1 MKYAVTAATGNF
13 GQLAVKYLSQLTS
26 SKDIVVI
33 ARNREKA
40 EKLFPN
46 FEIRIGDY
54 DKQTSI
60 TKVLQGIDRVLFI
73 SSQPGGKVDRKVQHQ
88 NVVNAIQAN
97 HVNFVAYTSFA
108 HAQSSPTPLAQD
120 HKLTEDMITK
130 TNIAHSFLRNNWYL
144 ENEAGFFASA
154 KEAQKA
160 VYWADNCAGWALES
174 EYAQAAANVLT
185 SSEPREVYEFTG
197 KPITYQELGQA
208 TSEAL
213 GKKCSIL
220 QVSREDYIADLEN
233 KGLDHSTATLYA
245 SFQEPIASGSLNET
259 SSDLPLVLGHPLTDL
274 STAIKKIVL

>member
-60 TKVLQGIDRVLFI
+60 TEALQGIDRVLFI

-97 HVNFVAYTSFA
+97 HVSFVAYTSFA
-108 HAQSSPTPLAQD
+108 HAKS
-120 HKLTEDMITK
+120 
-130 TNIAHSFLRNNWYL
+130 
-144 ENEAGFFASA
+144 
-154 KEAQKA
+154 
-160 VYWADNCAGWALES
+160 
-174 EYAQAAANVLT
+174 
-185 SSEPREVYEFTG
+185 
-197 KPITYQELGQA
+197 
-208 TSEAL
+208 
-213 GKKCSIL
+213 
-220 QVSREDYIADLEN
+220 
-233 KGLDHSTATLYA
+233 
-245 SFQEPIASGSLNET
+245 
-259 SSDLPLVLGHPLTDL
+259 
-274 STAIKKIVL
+274 

>member
-13 GQLAVKYLSQLTS
+13 GQLAVKYLSQLTG
-26 SKDIVVI
+26 SKNIVVI

-60 TKVLQGIDRVLFI
+60 TEALQGIDRVLFI

-97 HVNFVAYTSFA
+97 PVSFVAYTSFA

-120 HKLTEDMITK
+120 HKLTEVMITK

-144 ENEAGFFASA
+144 ENEA
-154 KEAQKA
+154 
-160 VYWADNCAGWALES
+160 
-174 EYAQAAANVLT
+174 
-185 SSEPREVYEFTG
+185 
-197 KPITYQELGQA
+197 
-208 TSEAL
+208 
-213 GKKCSIL
+213 
-220 QVSREDYIADLEN
+220 
-233 KGLDHSTATLYA
+233 
-245 SFQEPIASGSLNET
+245 
-259 SSDLPLVLGHPLTDL
+259 
-274 STAIKKIVL
+274 